1 MFINKIKCSF
11 VLYLILF
18 ITCSKDTDDSIK
30 INLLSIEMISV
41 DGGNFTMGD
50 NSMEDAPCHSVTLD
64 GFYISKY
71 EINQKCYTE
80 GMVHLPDM
88 VSGTYGIGDNYPVYG
103 LCWLDAVKFCNKLSI
118 HDGLDTCYTIN
129 GSEVTF
135 NKNAQGYRFPTEAEW
150 EFAARGGN
158 QSKNYTYAGSNNA
171 DDVAW
176 YNASGSQIPDIVLSQ
191 VGKKLPNELGLYD
204 MSGNVTE
211 FCWDWYDS
219 DYYQVSESLN
229 PAGPTSSSINKRV
242 IRGGSW
248 AGYVI
253 MASLAKRAYRFPDA
267 SYETETVK
275 ATYLAGGIRL
285 VITKK

>member
-1 MFINKIKCSF
+1 
-11 VLYLILF
+11 
-18 ITCSKDTDDSIK
+18 
-30 INLLSIEMISV
+30 MISV
-41 DGGNFTMGD
+41 DGGTFTMGD
-50 NSMEDAPCHSVTLD
+50 NIMEDAPCHSVTLD
-64 GFYISKY
+64 KFYISKY

-80 GMVHLPDM
+80 VMGHLPNM

-135 NKNAQGYRFPTEAEW
+135 NKNAQGYRLPTEAEW
-150 EFAARGGN
+150 EFVARGEN

-219 DYYQVSESLN
+219 AYYQVYENLN
-229 PAGPTSSSINKRV
+229 PARPTSSPTNKRV
-242 IRGGSW
+242 IREGSW

-253 MASLAKRAYRFPDA
+253 MANLAKRAYRFPDA

-285 VITKK
+285 VITKT